1 MGRMTAHADYSAPAV
16 LNRRRA
22 LRLRNLE
29 HAGTSTHSVDL
40 GVRHSVSAIRSG
52 IRHLGAIC
60 WRQPL
65 DQISATDHVRTLIDE
80 MTRSERNAHFRMTAT
95 LDMAFPFIYGA
106 LYCGVALRFLGRA
119 GPVAVVIVVGV
130 VALDL
135 LENTA
140 QLLALGGRD
149 FLLPLKSLATPI
161 KNVLSIVIL
170 GVTILTFLTLGI
182 RRIGR
187 TIKR

>member
-1 MGRMTAHADYSAPAV
+1 MQGLQRTASIWVFAIAYLLSA
-16 LNRRRA
+16 
-22 LRLRNLE
+22 
-29 HAGTSTHSVDL
+29 AGFVIWAPSV
-40 GVRHSVSAIRSG
+40 GG
-52 IRHLGAIC
+52 
-60 WRQPL
+60 QPL

-80 MTRSERNAHFRMTAT
+80 MTQSERNAHFRMTAT

-149 FLLPLKSLATPI
+149 FLLPLRSLATPI